1 MLIFRTRVCTVCI
14 ERNWYFFSS
23 SSDVLIASSTEWIK
37 LRVALGLPWQR
48 TICGVRNAS
57 INPAMAKL
65 AQGRNRWW
73 KEGRVLFDIF
83 GGGMVS
89 LGLWKW
95 ISLVMR
101 HFFVAAITLTLTLAS
116 TTLLTSS
123 FRKLFLNFR
132 PRSLFWFHRRKLP
145 RRDVTH
151 EFRLNS

>member
-1 MLIFRTRVCTVCI
+1 MLIFRTRVCTVCT
-14 ERNWYFFSS
+14 ERNWYFFLELLGCFDSIKHGM
-23 SSDVLIASSTEWIK
+23 DKIA
-37 LRVALGLPWQR
+37 RGLPWQR

-83 GGGMVS
+83 GGGLVL

-116 TTLLTSS
+116 VTLFTSS

-132 PRSLFWFHRRKLP
+132 LRSLFWFHRRKLR
-145 RRDVTH
+145 RRDATH
-151 EFRLNS
+151 EFRRRA